1 MGLQISITRIY
12 MDLFPIDLSLLPP
25 TTVHVYMYQL
35 MVITEHPL
43 LVTLL
48 VTPMVHVSQ
57 ITALRRVHL
66 PIMSMCVCVCVCAC
80 VHV

>member
-1 MGLQISITRIY
+1 MGLQISITRMY
-12 MDLFPIDLSLLPP
+12 MYLFPIDLMSLLPP
-25 TTVHVYMYQL
+25 TAVHMYMYQL

-43 LVTLL
+43 LVTVL

-57 ITALRRVHL
+57 ITALDRVHL
-66 PIMSMCVCVCVCAC
+66 PIMSMCVH